1 MSVAEN
7 ISIED
12 EMRALMDNPA
22 VDPAKAAPELEAA
35 NDEAAQE
42 VTSPDSRKR
51 DETGKFAKAET
62 KPETQPETPATPE
75 TPAAPKVDIPQGV
88 PPAIKAK
95 WETLDP
101 EVRAALVKREEDVHK
116 MFTRHDSELNLGR
129 KMKDVIQ
136 PYMPIIQAEGGTPET
151 AVQSLLNTAY
161 VLRTAPAAQKT
172 QLFAQLAQQYGVDLS
187 QIGATPQ
194 SQPDGGAYQFQ
205 QQLAQLQQQL
215 NPDAIM
221 SRLREQMETDKVQ
234 DEVRAF
240 AANPANAHFETVRA
254 EMAALMQSGRA
265 KDLQEAYDAACWA
278 NSEIRSTLMAKQE
291 AEKEAKRKAEIET
304 KKRAATSVTGS
315 SGKAS
320 STVADKPKSLE
331 DELRELMSAQEG
343 GL

>member
-12 EMRALMDNPA
+12 EMRALMADPST
-22 VDPAKAAPELEAA
+22 DPAKATPDPETV
-35 NDEAAQE
+35 NDEVTQE
-42 VTSPDSRKR
+42 VTSPETRKR
-51 DETGKFAKAET
+51 DESGKFAKNDN
-62 KPETQPETPATPE
+62 KPENNTETPE
-75 TPAAPKVDIPQGV
+75 TPETPPAPKVEIPQGV

-95 WETLDP
+95 WDTLDP

-136 PYMPIIQAEGGTPET
+136 PYMPIIHAEGGTPET

-172 QLFAQLAQQYGVDLS
+172 QLFAQMAQQYGVDLS
-187 QIGATPQ
+187 QLGVQQ
-194 SQPDGGAYQFQ
+194 SQPDNGAYQFQ
-205 QQLAQLQQQL
+205 QQLAQLQEQL

-221 SRLREQMETDKVQ
+221 SRLRDQMEADKINE
-234 DEVRAF
+234 EVRAF
-240 AANPANAHFETVRA
+240 AANPANVHFDTVRA

-265 KDLQEAYDAACWA
+265 KNLQEAYDYACWA
-278 NSEIRSTLMAKQE
+278 NPETRSTLLAKQE
-291 AEKEAKRKAEIET
+291 AEKEAKRKAEIEA
-304 KKRAATSVTGS
+304 KKRAAMSVTGS

-320 STVADKPKSLE
+320 STVADKPKTLE
-331 DELRELMSAQEG
+331 EELREQMNALEA